1 MGYATKPILLI
12 IQELLLGSSLD
23 QQLYVEQWAP
33 DAKQTLKIAYDVA
46 AGMDYLHTG
55 ASTSSCVVD
64 GYIYPC
70 TSLSARKVMWGG
82 ACCGFGCTA
91 FEREGHDQPLIHR
104 DLKSP
109 NLLLAEVPG
118 PGTEVLVKITDFG
131 LSKDKSFDNAKQTAM
146 MTGCGSVLW
155 MAPEILTGE
164 TYRQNSESIY
174 L

>member
-1 MGYATKPILLI
+1 VGPRC
-12 IQELLLGSSLD
+12 
-23 QQLYVEQWAP
+23 
-33 DAKQTLKIAYDVA
+33 QTNPQDRLRCGRRDGLPAHRCVHIKLCRGWIYIPLHFIERPESDV
-46 AGMDYLHTG
+46 
-55 ASTSSCVVD
+55 
-64 GYIYPC
+64 
-70 TSLSARKVMWGG
+70 GG